1 MYLIIF
7 DGRKIGLHN
16 ETHLYDE
23 FKKKIKLGFETDIT
37 YITWKKTQ
45 IQITLGAVKIFLN
58 TFYAIKVQYFTELYL
73 ASQKF
78 NIDFDE
84 IRELMLHNGW
94 INPAHTQVP
103 GPDGQI
109 SYGGACFT
117 KDTQALLGQLVRYNS
132 PHAVLE
138 ASVKER
144 TLMRTDEIN
153 VSPTLIKRSAP

>member
-1 MYLIIF
+1 MWRTTPNIRLW
-7 DGRKIGLHN
+7 RNGLRVFSPLARISLVDSTTA
-16 ETHLYDE
+16 E
-23 FKKKIKLGFETDIT
+23 
-37 YITWKKTQ
+37 
-45 IQITLGAVKIFLN
+45 AVKIFLN